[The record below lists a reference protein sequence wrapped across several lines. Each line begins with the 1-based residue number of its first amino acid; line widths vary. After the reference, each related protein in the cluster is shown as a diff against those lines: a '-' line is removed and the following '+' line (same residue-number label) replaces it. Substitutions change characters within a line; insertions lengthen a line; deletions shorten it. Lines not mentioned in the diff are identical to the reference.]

1 MARRVRDCPSNRDTI
16 EPMPT
21 TVALSPTDVRAYR
34 PADAAQTLAVFISAI
49 TVTAS
54 ADYSPEQ
61 IRAWARADERD
72 VSVWHQAMTTRNS
85 VVAVVDGEIAG
96 FSDVDAS
103 GYIDMMFVSPQYA
116 RRGVASALLAH
127 NEDVARASE
136 TERLTANVSLT
147 ARPFFD
153 AHGFSVEAE
162 QHPVMKG
169 VQLTNYRMS
178 KSLAIDSGADD
189 RA

>member
-1 MARRVRDCPSNRDTI
+1 
-16 EPMPT
+16 MPT
-21 TVALSPTDVRAYR
+21 TVALPAIHVRAYR
-34 PADAAQTLAVFISAI
+34 PADAAETLAVFVAAI

-72 VSVWHQAMTTRNS
+72 VSVWHQAMTARNS
-85 VVAVVDGEIAG
+85 IVAVVGGEIAG
-96 FSDVDAS
+96 FSDVDAN

-116 RRGVASALLAH
+116 RRGVASALLTH
-127 NEDVARASE
+127 NEDVARTSA

-147 ARPFFD
+147 ARPFFE

-162 QHPVMKG
+162 QYPVMKG
-169 VQLTNYRMS
+169 VQLTNYRMG
-178 KSLAIDSGADD
+178 KSLAIAPQ
-189 RA
+189 